1 MDSVTRKEY
10 KHERFFSFFFFL
22 FSFLSFCILWLW
34 NHGKENENKRKEKK
48 NHHHQHLH
56 QHLRISAQTVV
67 ENPWVRDNCTIGV
80 DHVSANRKM
89 REKTP
94 TTSTMALLWK
104 IRNNCSKSEHIRSFI
119 HTHTYTKICAHQM
132 IQTKLDES
140 RRTNSIEQNLL
151 EPSEAFQCYSFP
163 VFYSL
168 LRNRKKMMLRQRQ
181 GIKTHQHKLKKKP
194 IDSLF
199 YEMLV
204 RYF

>member
-1 MDSVTRKEY
+1 M
-10 KHERFFSFFFFL
+10 
-22 FSFLSFCILWLW
+22 
-34 NHGKENENKRKEKK
+34 
-48 NHHHQHLH
+48 
-56 QHLRISAQTVV
+56 
-67 ENPWVRDNCTIGV
+67 RDNCTIGV

-104 IRNNCSKSEHIRSFI
+104 IRNNCSKSEKEKPAHIHTIHIRSFI

-168 LRNRKKMMLRQRQ
+168 LRNRKKMMLRQGQ